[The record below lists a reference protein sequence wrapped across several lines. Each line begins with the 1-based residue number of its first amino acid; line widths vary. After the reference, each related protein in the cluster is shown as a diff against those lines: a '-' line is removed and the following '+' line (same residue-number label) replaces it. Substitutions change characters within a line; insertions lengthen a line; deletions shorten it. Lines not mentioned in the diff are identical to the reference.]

1 MCGGR
6 PTAGVVEQTG
16 RQGVVGEENEE
27 VGQVRSGRIL

>member
-1 MCGGR
+1 MGDDQQL
-6 PTAGVVEQTG
+6 VEQTG